1 MRFTDKTAAITGGAQ
16 GIGLAAAE
24 RFLAEGARGVAL
36 FDIDAKALAEAASR
50 LPADRVVTRALDV
63 SQPEAVAT
71 AFAALEDRWGGLD
84 ILVNSAGVSFRSA
97 FLDLPAEKWARV
109 IAINLTGTF
118 LCGQAAA
125 RIMARRGGKGGRII
139 NIASTSGLR
148 GSTGRSAYGAS
159 KGGVINLTRAM
170 AVELGEHGITV
181 NAIAPGPV
189 KTGMANHDPVQQRA
203 FFDRMAIRRFGTP
216 EEVAAAA
223 AFLASDEAG
232 FITAEI
238 LSVDGGFNGA
248 GMIMD
253 MSQMAPSARALP

>member
-1 MRFTDKTAAITGGAQ
+1 MRLAGKAAAVTGGAQ
-16 GIGLAAAE
+16 GIGLATAE
-24 RFLAEGARGVAL
+24 RFLTEGARGVAL
-36 FDIDAKALAEAASR
+36 FDIDAGALAEAARR
-50 LPADRVVTRALDV
+50 LPAERVLTRVLDV
-63 SQPEAVAT
+63 SQPEAVT
-71 AFAALEDRWGGLD
+71 DAFAAAEAAFGGLD

-97 FLDLPAEKWARV
+97 FLDMPAEKWARV

-125 RIMARRGGKGGRII
+125 RIMVRGGKGGRII

-148 GSTGRSAYGAS
+148 GSTGRTAYGAS
-159 KGGVINLTRAM
+159 KGGVVNLTRAM

-189 KTGMANHDPVQQRA
+189 QTGMANHDPVQRQA
-203 FFDRMAIRRFGTP
+203 FFDRMAIRRVGTP

-253 MSQMAPSARALP
+253 MAQMAPSARPLP